1 MPHDI
6 LKNPIAEQ
14 VDIYA
19 MFARVFSH
27 PDAPKVLDYLK
38 KITTQRTVYGDDFKT
53 NELWHL
59 EGQRSIVLKIENY
72 INQGKKGRKI

>member
-1 MPHDI
+1 MPHSQTKTSATEQADI
-6 LKNPIAEQ
+6 QAL
-14 VDIYA
+14 
-19 MFARVFSH
+19 FARVFSH
-27 PDAPKVLDYLK
+27 PDAPKVMDYLK
-38 KITTQRTVYGDDFKT
+38 KITTQRTVYGSDFKT